1 MYDAHIPWINY
12 VFILITSGV
21 LTYVTMLDEGSNSNN
36 ALTDVNQSATGFLA
50 SITPSIP
57 VAEPVTEP
65 VTEPVAE
72 PVENKAFGG
81 DKKKKRKT
89 IKCNKNKNT
98 KSIKKH

>member
-1 MYDAHIPWINY
+1 MYDAPIPWINY

-21 LTYVTMLDEGSNSNN
+21 LTYVTMLDEGSNPNN
-36 ALTDVNQSATGFLA
+36 AITDVNQSATNFL
-50 SITPSIP
+50 SSSTPSIP
-57 VAEPVTEP
+57 VAEPV
-65 VTEPVAE
+65 AG

-89 IKCNKNKNT
+89 IKFNKNKNA